1 MEHLLRDLRFAAR
14 SLLKSPLFV
23 GVAVLTLGLGLG
35 VNTTIFTFV
44 NAVVLR
50 PLPITNADEVL
61 AVFSRW
67 EGDES
72 YLGTA
77 KLTNTVNYEWPHSIA
92 EVVTALLD
100 AGLVI
105 DHLRE
110 YQHLDWRFFPWMEQ
124 DGERFVLPEDRRTH
138 LPLQFSVLAHKPE

>member
-1 MEHLLRDLRFAAR
+1 MTTWGQILAGFLVPGGRLYLRDAH
-14 SLLKSPLFV
+14 PM
-23 GVAVLTLGLGLG
+23 LGALDDERDDDQL
-35 VNTTIFTFV
+35 
-44 NAVVLR
+44 VVSY
-50 PLPITNADEVL
+50 PYFNPGEPV
-61 AVFSRW
+61 RW

-72 YLGTA
+72 YAGTA

-105 DHLRE
+105 EHLRE
-110 YQHLDWRFFPWMEQ
+110 YQHLDWRSFPWMEQ
-124 DGERFVLPEDRRTH
+124 DGERFVLPEDRRSH